1 MYGSSKN
8 LYFEI
13 AVLRSEFA
21 TWGPLS
27 MPGVSVGE
35 DGPMKKNGRS
45 ISQPPHPR
53 DNCLFAAL
61 PQEDAARLLP
71 HLEPRTWA
79 LGDVLYDP
87 DRAPAFLYFPT
98 TAMVSLVY
106 TLANGLTGEMGVVG
120 REGVVGVALFMG
132 GASTTSQALIQSA
145 GSGFRLRAAVMHE
158 EFQRGGAF
166 HKLLLRYTQ
175 ALLTQIAQTAVCNRL
190 HAIEQRLCRW
200 LLLTQDRVPP
210 GAVRMTHEF
219 IGQMLAVRRE
229 SITLVAR
236 RLQAVGV
243 IRYTQGH
250 ITIVD
255 RQGLEA
261 RVCECYEV
269 VQNEFVRLLGWGR
282 DTGRVPERERA
293 PDKVLL

>member
-1 MYGSSKN
+1 M
-8 LYFEI
+8 E
-13 AVLRSEFA
+13 
-21 TWGPLS
+21 
-27 MPGVSVGE
+27 
-35 DGPMKKNGRS
+35 KKRGG
-45 ISQPPHPR
+45 ISQPSDPR
-53 DNCLFAAL
+53 DNRLFAAL

-71 HLEPRTWA
+71 HIEPRTWA

-87 DRAPAFLYFPT
+87 GRAPAFLYFPT

-120 REGVVGVALFMG
+120 CEGVVGVALFMG

-190 HAIEQRLCRW
+190 HSIEQRLCRW

-210 GAVRMTHEF
+210 GEVRMTHEF

-236 RLQAVGV
+236 RLQAMGV

-282 DTGRVPERERA
+282 HTGRVPERARA
-293 PDKVLL
+293 RA

>member
-1 MYGSSKN
+1 MHGSNKN
-8 LYFEI
+8 LYLEI
-13 AVLRSEFA
+13 VVLRLDIAE
-21 TWGPLS
+21 WGHLS
-27 MPGVSVGE
+27 MPDVCVGD
-35 DGPMKKNGRS
+35 DGPMRKKGGG
-45 ISQPPHPR
+45 ISQPPDPW

-61 PQEDAARLLP
+61 PQEDAARLRP
-71 HLEPRTWA
+71 HLEPLIWA

-87 DRAPAFLYFPT
+87 GHAPAFLYFPT

-158 EFQRGGAF
+158 EFQRGGTF

-190 HAIEQRLCRW
+190 HSIEKRLCRW
-200 LLLTQDRVPP
+200 LLLTQDRVPS
-210 GAVRMTHEF
+210 GEVRMTHEF

-236 RLQAVGV
+236 RLQAAGV

-282 DTGRVPERERA
+282 DTGRAPERARA
-293 PDKVLL
+293 RA